1 MMIWTTVFL
10 LALFLATAMEVYLSF
25 RQSHY
30 VQQHRT
36 AVPPRFASV
45 ITLDAHQKAA
55 DYTLAKQQH
64 GLWAQAFAVI
74 LLLAWTLG
82 GGLSALDQAVTTL
95 AWSPLWTGVAVML
108 CFFVIGSLLEVP
120 LNAWQTFGLETRFG
134 FNSSTWQLYV
144 VDHLKQ
150 LLLMLLIGGPLI
162 ALLLWLMQEAGEWW
176 WLYAWLVWTG
186 FSLLMMWAFPTF
198 IAPLF
203 NRFEPLEDGEART
216 RIEALLQRCGFG
228 CNGLFVMDGSRRS
241 SHGNAYFT
249 GMGKSKRIVFFDTL
263 LKTLTID
270 EAEAV
275 LAHELGH
282 FHHGHVKQRIITMT
296 VFSLVG
302 FTVLGWL
309 AGQLWFYQ
317 GLGISQASNYMAL
330 LLFMLVL
337 PLFSSWLSPLM
348 NAFSRKHE
356 FQADAYAV
364 AHSSGEALVEA
375 LTKLYRDNAATLTT
389 DPWYSAWHDSHPP
402 ASLRIAQIDGKT
414 IHDD

>member
-1 MMIWTTVFL
+1 MMLWTSVFL
-10 LALFLATAMEVYLSF
+10 IALFLATAMEVYLSF

-30 VQQHRT
+30 VQQHRH
-36 AVPPRFASV
+36 AVPARFASV
-45 ITLDAHQKAA
+45 ITLEAHQKAA

-64 GLWAQAFAVI
+64 GLWAQAFSVI
-74 LLLAWTLG
+74 VLLAWTLG
-82 GGLSALDQAVTTL
+82 GGLAALDQAIASL
-95 AWSPLWTGVAVML
+95 GWSPLWTGVAVML
-108 CFFVIGSLLEVP
+108 GFFAIGSLLEMP

-134 FNSSTWQLYV
+134 FNSSTWQLYLI
-144 VDHLKQ
+144 DHLKQ
-150 LLLMLLIGGPLI
+150 LLLMVLIGTPLI
-162 ALLLWLMQEAGEWW
+162 ALLLWLMQESGVWW
-176 WLYAWLVWTG
+176 WFYAWLVWTG

-203 NRFEPLEDGEART
+203 NRFDPLEEGEART
-216 RIEALLQRCGFG
+216 RIEALLQRCGFA

-263 LKTLTID
+263 LKTLSID

-296 VFSLVG
+296 LFALLG
-302 FTVLGWL
+302 FALLGWL
-309 AGQLWFYQ
+309 AGQAWFYQ
-317 GLGISQASNYMAL
+317 GLGVTHASNDMAL
-330 LLFMLVL
+330 LLFMLTL
-337 PLFSSWLSPLM
+337 PLFSAWMSPLM

-356 FQADAYAV
+356 FQADTYAV
-364 AHSSGEALVEA
+364 AHSSGEALVQA

-402 ASLRIAQIDGKT
+402 ASLRIAQIDRCK
-414 IHDD
+414 HDEN

>member
-1 MMIWTTVFL
+1 MMVWTTVFL
-10 LALFLATAMEVYLSF
+10 LALFLVTAMEVYLSF

-55 DYTLAKQQH
+55 DYTLAKHQH
-64 GLWAQAFAVI
+64 GLWAQAFSVI

-82 GGLSALDQAVTTL
+82 GGLNAWDQAVSTL
-95 AWSPLWTGVAVML
+95 AWSPLWIGVAVML
-108 CFFVIGSLLEVP
+108 GFFVIGSLLEIP
-120 LNAWQTFGLETRFG
+120 LAAWQTFGLETRFG

-176 WLYAWLVWTG
+176 WWYAWLVWTA
-186 FSLLMMWAFPTF
+186 FSLLMMWAFPTL

-216 RIEALLQRCGFG
+216 RIEALLQRCGFA

-249 GMGKSKRIVFFDTL
+249 GMGRSKRIVFFDTL
-263 LKTLTID
+263 LKNLTID

-282 FHHGHVKQRIITMT
+282 FHHGHVKQRIISMT
-296 VFSLVG
+296 LFSLVG
-302 FTVLGWL
+302 FALLGWI
-309 AGQLWFYQ
+309 AEQPWFYH
-317 GLGISQASNYMAL
+317 GLGISHASNYMAL

-402 ASLRIAQIDGKT
+402 ASVRIAQIDRHKH
-414 IHDD
+414 HDS